1 MLVFDIDENR
11 NFGHDILHLW
21 VYVSFGQLSQE
32 FGVTDNTDRVDET
45 THRHA
50 I

>member
-45 THRHA
+45 THNHA